1 MSKIVRGA
9 THELVFAA
17 IAAENPDAAKRAESV
32 IDSVLEVA
40 HQQAIAAGLDAQ
52 QVVTSVSITHGERPA
67 VSSARTAGKG
77 WPFPFSGKI
86 CIWFC
91 PDGGPYD
98 AETCYLICIEWWFP
112 VAARV

>member
-1 MSKIVRGA
+1 MDKIVRGA
-9 THELVFAA
+9 THDLIFSA
-17 IAAENPDAAKRAESV
+17 IAAENAGAAERAKPV

-40 HQQAIAAGLDAQ
+40 RQQAAAAGLDESHI
-52 QVVTSVSITHGERPA
+52 VTSVSVTHGER
-67 VSSARTAGKG
+67 SSMSNARAGKG

-86 CIWFC
+86 CIWYC

-112 VAARV
+112 VAARA